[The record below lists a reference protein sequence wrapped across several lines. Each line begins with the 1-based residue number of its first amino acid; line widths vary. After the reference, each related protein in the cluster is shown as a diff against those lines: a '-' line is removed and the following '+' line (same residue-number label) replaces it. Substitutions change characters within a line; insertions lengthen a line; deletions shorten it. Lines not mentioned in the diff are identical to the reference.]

1 MLRKEVQ
8 GGFGA
13 EILTIAPV
21 VKLLAS
27 LSSFIMRCTQGKSM
41 GVMQDVMPSMK
52 YAAKC
57 KPIGISQTRRVAW
70 QKSRTVAA
78 NMKGTQIG

>member
-1 MLRKEVQ
+1 
-8 GGFGA
+8 
-13 EILTIAPV
+13 
-21 VKLLAS
+21 
-27 LSSFIMRCTQGKSM
+27 MRCTQGKSM